1 MVMKRLATVCTLA
14 AVLVVAGCGDT
25 SADAA
30 GEVPTVRVAAAS
42 DLQFALEDI
51 REAMAEADP
60 PVEVVPVY
68 GSSGTF
74 FQQIVNGAPFD
85 VYLSADLSYP
95 AGLVDEGLADEADL
109 FPYAVGRLVLWALE
123 DSPLD
128 LSRGVEVLTDPR
140 ARRIAIAN
148 PEHAPYGVAAVEA
161 LETAGIYDVIEPK
174 LVTGENVAQAGE
186 FAMSGNADVAV
197 IALALALHDSMQ
209 ERGRYEE
216 IPLESFSRLDQGGV
230 VLPGATD
237 RQAAHQ
243 VREFIQGP
251 AGEAILRRYGFF
263 LPDE

>member
-1 MVMKRLATVCTLA
+1 MVMKRLAASLGA
-14 AVLVVAGCGDT
+14 LMVLLVAGCGDT
-25 SADAA
+25 SAGAA
-30 GEVPTVRVAAAS
+30 GDAPTVRVAAAS

-60 PVEVVPVY
+60 PVAVVAVY

-109 FPYAVGRLVLWALE
+109 FQYAVGRLVLWVPD

-128 LSRGVEVLTDPR
+128 LSRGVEVLTDPQ

-161 LETAGIYDVIEPK
+161 LQTAGIYDDIRPK

-209 ERGRYEE
+209 QRGHYEE
-216 IPLESFSRLDQGGV
+216 IPLESFSRMDQGGV

-237 RQAAHQ
+237 RQAAQQ
-243 VREFIQGP
+243 VREFMQGP
-251 AGEAILRRYGFF
+251 EGEAILRRYGFF